1 MLRMMKNTDIEDLKQ
16 GKDLRN
22 LQGVRSNITYQKASA
37 ICYIKE
43 ENISDDLRGLGGL
56 KAVAGDS
63 VTVGEGY
70 YFVKAPIVIMDDKGF
85 DEYCEQI
92 GIEREKGGSIVLNR
106 IWDSVNSNFR
116 YKEYVPFL
124 KEEQNSV
131 VLQNAEHTESVVEI
145 PVLAYTKEV
154 PILREEYD
162 NYSLVQ
168 FIPLSVWNQISAQI
182 GNAEADTYIRIL
194 GEERENLTKLN
205 ELQSKISQIL
215 QPEYMVEIEN
225 RIQEK
230 ITDDNMRNGAML
242 IWGAFCFLLAVIG
255 IANVFSNTL
264 GFIRQRKR
272 EFARYI
278 SVGMTPEGMRK
289 MFCIEALVIAGRP
302 ILITLPLTAVIVGFM
317 ITASYLNPQ
326 EFLVKAPVIPIV
338 LFMLAIFGF
347 VVLAY
352 YIGGKRILK
361 CNLADALQNDSME

>member
-1 MLRMMKNTDIEDLKQ
+1 M
-16 GKDLRN
+16 
-22 LQGVRSNITYQKASA
+22 
-37 ICYIKE
+37 
-43 ENISDDLRGLGGL
+43 
-56 KAVAGDS
+56 
-63 VTVGEGY
+63 
-70 YFVKAPIVIMDDKGF
+70 
-85 DEYCEQI
+85 
-92 GIEREKGGSIVLNR
+92 LNR

-116 YKEYVPFL
+116 YKEYVPFI

-131 VLQNAEHTESVVEI
+131 VLQNAERTESVVEI
-145 PVLAYTKEV
+145 PVLAYTQEV

-194 GEERENLTKLN
+194 DEDRVNLTELN
-205 ELQSKISQIL
+205 ELQSKISQML

-278 SVGMTPEGMRK
+278 SVGMTPKGMRK

-302 ILITLPLTAVIVGFM
+302 ILITLPLTAVFVGFM

-326 EFLVKAPVIPIV
+326 EFFVKAPIIPIV
-338 LFMLAIFGF
+338 IFMLAIFGF
-347 VVLAY
+347 VALAY

-361 CNLADALQNDSME
+361 CNLADTLRNDSME